1 LIYHNLFAVFWEVV
15 LAEVVEETGVLF
27 ETVDGDE
34 GIELTLVFPCIEE
47 AAIGGLLIGYE
58 DNIGFSVYT

>member
-1 LIYHNLFAVFWEVV
+1 MV